1 MTTQTTQTKKAKAT
15 PTAEKVFAE
24 YADAL
29 KAVAT
34 AEKVYTEKP
43 TKTNGKALA
52 TAKRRL
58 AKIENAIDEIGIIT
72 ADNVTAYGERIA
84 VRALKTCITSGK
96 GYTAESAKKARENGK
111 NINASGNF
119 NFIYGLYT
127 GLIADITARKND
139 TARPLSDG
147 YDIAQTATAFLCDYI
162 GKNINDPADTD
173 EKNKDGTPASILR
186 ACFRAVNRYIMGER
200 QREYKRV
207 YVDEIDEKTGE
218 TLYYEIPEFYDIPTA
233 TDYKRVA
240 DLIGQLDLPQRQ
252 KQVLRYRLRGL
263 SVNATAQKMGIT
275 KQAVQNLM
283 RKLQAKAKA
292 IGLAPVNA

>member
-1 MTTQTTQTKKAKAT
+1 MKTTNTNRKQATTKARKQTKPAPIAD
-15 PTAEKVFAE
+15 TASPAE
-24 YADAL
+24 
-29 KAVAT
+29 
-34 AEKVYTEKP
+34 
-43 TKTNGKALA
+43 
-52 TAKRRL
+52 
-58 AKIENAIDEIGIIT
+58 IIT
-72 ADNVTAYGERIA
+72 ADNVQTMGERIA
-84 VRALKTCITSGK
+84 VRALKTCYQK
-96 GYTAESAKKARENGK
+96 GGQP
-111 NINASGNF
+111 
-119 NFIYGLYT
+119 FIYALYCGLV
-127 GLIADITARKND
+127 ADITENKKTGA
-139 TARPLSDG
+139 PLSDG
-147 YDIAQTATAFLCDYI
+147 YDIAQTASAYLCEYI
-162 GKNINDPADTD
+162 GKTLQDKTTD
-173 EKNKDGTPASILR
+173 GQTDKDGQPVTILR

>member
-72 ADNVTAYGERIA
+72 AENVQTIGERIA
-84 VRALKTCITSGK
+84 IRALKTCYQK
-96 GYTAESAKKARENGK
+96 GGQP
-111 NINASGNF
+111 
-119 NFIYGLYT
+119 FIYSLYC
-127 GLIADITARKND
+127 GIVADITENKKTGA
-139 TARPLSDG
+139 PLSDG
-147 YDIAQTATAFLCDYI
+147 YDIAQTASAYLCEYI
-162 GKNINDPADTD
+162 GKGLHDKTADGQTD
-173 EKNKDGTPASILR
+173 KDGNPVDVLR
-186 ACFRAVNRYIMGER
+186 GCFRAVNRYIIGER

-207 YVDEIDEKTGE
+207 YVDEIDENGA
-218 TLYYEIPEFYDIPTA
+218 TLYYEIPAEWDTPTA
-233 TDYKRVA
+233 TDYKHITAVIKA
-240 DLIGQLDLPQRQ
+240 LNLTSRQ
-252 KQVLRYRLRGL
+252 AQILRYRLRGL
-263 SVNATAQKMGIT
+263 SVNATAQKMGVT
-275 KQAVQNLM
+275 RQAVQNLL
-283 RKLQAKAKA
+283 RKVQAKAKA

>member
-84 VRALKTCITSGK
+84 IRALKTCITSGK

-200 QREYKRV
+200 QREYKRA
-207 YVDEIDEKTGE
+207 YVDEQDENGN
-218 TLYYEIPEFYDIPTA
+218 TLFYEIPDLWDTPTA
-233 TDYKRVA
+233 TDFKRV
-240 DLIGQLDLPQRQ
+240 
-252 KQVLRYRLRGL
+252 KQVIDALNLTAKQAQILGYRLRGL
-263 SVNATAQKMGIT
+263 SVHQIAEKLKIH
-275 KQAVQNLM
+275 
-283 RKLQAKAKA
+283 RKTLQEHIKAIQAKYTKA
-292 IGLAPVNA
+292 QTEN

>member
-29 KAVAT
+29 KAIAT

-72 ADNVTAYGERIA
+72 AENVQTIGERIA
-84 VRALKTCITSGK
+84 IRALKTCYQK
-96 GYTAESAKKARENGK
+96 GGQP
-111 NINASGNF
+111 
-119 NFIYGLYT
+119 FIYSLYC
-127 GLIADITARKND
+127 GIVADITENKKTGA
-139 TARPLSDG
+139 PLSDG
-147 YDIAQTATAFLCDYI
+147 YDIAQTASAYLCEYI
-162 GKNINDPADTD
+162 GKTLQDKTTD
-173 EKNKDGTPASILR
+173 GQTDKDGQPVTILR

-200 QREYKRV
+200 QHDYKRV
-207 YVDEIDEKTGE
+207 YVDEIDENGA
-218 TLYYEIPEFYDIPTA
+218 TLYYEIPAEWDTPTA
-233 TDYKRVA
+233 TDYKHITAVIKA
-240 DLIGQLDLPQRQ
+240 LNLTSRQ
-252 KQVLRYRLRGL
+252 AQILRYRLRGL
-263 SVNATAQKMGIT
+263 SVNATAQKMGVT
-275 KQAVQNLM
+275 RQAVQNLL
-283 RKLQAKAKA
+283 RKVQAKAKA

>member
-72 ADNVTAYGERIA
+72 AENVQTIGERIA
-84 VRALKTCITSGK
+84 IRALKTCYQK
-96 GYTAESAKKARENGK
+96 GGQP
-111 NINASGNF
+111 
-119 NFIYGLYT
+119 FIYSLYC
-127 GLIADITARKND
+127 GIVADITENKKTGA
-139 TARPLSDG
+139 PLSDG
-147 YDIAQTATAFLCDYI
+147 YDIAQTACAYLCEYI
-162 GKNINDPADTD
+162 GKGLHDKTADGQTD
-173 EKNKDGTPASILR
+173 EDGNPVDVLR
-186 ACFRAVNRYIMGER
+186 GCFRAVNRYIMGER

-252 KQVLRYRLRGL
+252 AQILRYRLRGL
-263 SVNATAQKMGIT
+263 SVNATAQKVGIT